1 MGMSPHIQ
9 RLRAAVGSELLL
21 LPAVTG
27 IIFDDRGR
35 ILLVRHTESGVWT
48 APGGAVEPHETPSD
62 AVVREVWEETG
73 LYTAPVRILGVYG
86 GPSCLVTYPN
96 GDRTAYVMTVFECD
110 VRGGALRAVSDETTD
125 AAFVG
130 ADELS
135 HYPTSSWVPSSCRVC
150 TIVRVVGT
158 SRRRYGSHHKRNG
171 SLRAAPPNQ

>member
-1 MGMSPHIQ
+1 MRDFPRRQRKEGMHMGMSPYIQ

-35 ILLVRHTESGVWT
+35 ILLVRDTASGVWT

-86 GPSCLVTYPN
+86 GSSCLVTYPT
-96 GDRTAYVMTVFECD
+96 GDRTEYVMTVFECD

-135 HYPTSSWVPSSCRVC
+135 HYPTSSWVTHVLPGLYDR
-150 TIVRVVGT
+150 
-158 SRRRYGSHHKRNG
+158 SRSGH
-171 SLRAAPPNQ
+171 